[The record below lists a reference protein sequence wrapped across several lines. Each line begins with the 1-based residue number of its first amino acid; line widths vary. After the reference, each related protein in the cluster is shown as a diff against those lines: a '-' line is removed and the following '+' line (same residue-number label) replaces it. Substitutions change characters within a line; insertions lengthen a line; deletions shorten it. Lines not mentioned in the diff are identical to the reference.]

1 MGPYVICHMLTS
13 IDGKVTG
20 RFLSRTECGPA
31 EARYYQ
37 INRDLPAQAYACG
50 RVTMEESF
58 TGGWYPD
65 LAPFSGMSPQR
76 TDYVADRSARR
87 YAVAFDR
94 RGRLGWKGP
103 RILDEDPGYGDAH
116 IVQVLCEEGP
126 TDAYLAYLRSVGV
139 SYLFAGKEDLDLGL
153 ALNKLGEL
161 FSIRTLLLEG
171 GSVINGAFLRAGLV
185 DELSLVQTPV
195 VAEAADKPLFDQ
207 SRIMDFT
214 LRAAEASEDG
224 VLWLRYGKK
233 EEA

>member
-65 LAPFSGMSPQR
+65 LTPFSEGSVER
-76 TDYVADRSARR
+76 TDFVADRSARR

-103 RILDEDPGYGDAH
+103 RIIDEDPGYGDAH
-116 IVQVLCEEGP
+116 IVQVLCEAGP

-153 ALNKLGEL
+153 ALYKLGTL
-161 FSIRTLLLEG
+161 FPIRTLLLEG
-171 GSVINGAFLRAGLV
+171 GSVINGAFLRAEMV

-195 VAEAADKPLFDQ
+195 VAEAADKPLFDRSQ
-207 SRIMDFT
+207 IMDFT
-214 LRAAEASEDG
+214 LRAAEGSEDG

-233 EEA
+233 EDV

>member
-1 MGPYVICHMLTS
+1 MVPRPG
-13 IDGKVTG
+13 
-20 RFLSRTECGPA
+20 
-31 EARYYQ
+31 
-37 INRDLPAQAYACG
+37 
-50 RVTMEESF
+50 
-58 TGGWYPD
+58 
-65 LAPFSGMSPQR
+65 
-76 TDYVADRSARR
+76 
-87 YAVAFDR
+87 AFDR

-185 DELSLVQTPV
+185 DELSLVQTPA

-207 SRIMDFT
+207 SRLMDFT

-224 VLWLRYGKK
+224 VLWLRYGKGEK
-233 EEA
+233 T